1 MKRLLLAMLLVS
13 VVLPETSGRRA
24 AAEPI
29 ARAAGS
35 PWKTDVDILHAA
47 RYSGDYGSFSKGHVY
62 VDAQDRLWLP
72 VNVFFPDKQS
82 HTDAFHPREKQ
93 ILLMSRD
100 KGLTWTISERPSPAP
115 IHNRVT
121 LPDGTLIELGGTGW
135 LRYPRSEIKR
145 LQDTGYYVW
154 DLGEKEGY
162 CAIIYD
168 LWQKRS
174 TDAGRTWQKRPLHKQ
189 LPFFAHFVA
198 RGPLR
203 RLDNGTLIYLGYGY
217 GKDDRKFNADS
228 GSNRWESG
236 RSHVYCLRSTDAG
249 KTWNAIRA
257 ADGQLSPSGQ
267 GFTETFPII
276 GGQGK
281 LFLMLRTG
289 LGSPAFTVSSSDS
302 GKTWTTAVRTP
313 INAKHPLPTL
323 LDDGTIVCS
332 YQRRTAA
339 PFGVRA
345 RFTSDRGKTWSAEI
359 VLRDDVPTS
368 DALSE
373 PDTVEFS
380 DGTLFTAFQGKR
392 FDDQGRQQQFIGGS
406 HWSRDYRQPYAPKL
420 KVPPPRNKFN
430 SKSAKP

>member
-1 MKRLLLAMLLVS
+1 MQQPLVGFLLSGGILHVMSAVLL
-13 VVLPETSGRRA
+13 T
-24 AAEPI
+24 AEP
-29 ARAAGS
+29 AAHTAAGR
-35 PWKTDVDILHAA
+35 WKLDVDILHAA
-47 RYSGDYGSFSKGHVY
+47 NYAGDYATLGKGHVH

-72 VNVFFPDKQS
+72 VSVLFPDKQS
-82 HTDAFHPREKQ
+82 TTDAFHPREKQ
-93 ILLMSRD
+93 ILLLSRD
-100 KGLTWTISERPSPAP
+100 KGLTWTISEQPSPAA

-121 LPDGTLIELGGTGW
+121 LPDGTLIELGGSGW

-154 DLGEKEGY
+154 DLGEKEDY

-168 LWQKRS
+168 LWMKRS
-174 TDAGRTWQKRPLHKQ
+174 TDAGRSWEKRPIHKQ

-228 GSNRWESG
+228 ENNRWESG
-236 RSHVYCLRSTDAG
+236 RSHVYCLRSTDDG
-249 KTWNAIRA
+249 KTWKAIRA
-257 ADGQLSPSGQ
+257 ADGRLSPSAQ

-289 LGSPAFTVSSSDS
+289 LGSPAFIVSSSDS
-302 GKTWTTAVRTP
+302 GQTWTKAVRTP

-332 YQRRTAA
+332 YQRRTAP

-406 HWSRDYRQPYAPKL
+406 HWSRDYRRPFSPKL
-420 KVPPPRNKFN
+420 KVPPPRKKFN
-430 SKSAKP
+430 SKPDTP

>member
-1 MKRLLLAMLLVS
+1 
-13 VVLPETSGRRA
+13 
-24 AAEPI
+24 
-29 ARAAGS
+29 
-35 PWKTDVDILHAA
+35 
-47 RYSGDYGSFSKGHVY
+47 
-62 VDAQDRLWLP
+62 
-72 VNVFFPDKQS
+72 
-82 HTDAFHPREKQ
+82 
-93 ILLMSRD
+93 MSRD
-100 KGLTWTISERPSPAP
+100 KGLTWTISERPSPAA
-115 IHNRVT
+115 IHNQVT
-121 LPDGTLIELGGTGW
+121 LPDGTLIELGGSGW

-174 TDAGRTWQKRPLHKQ
+174 TDAGRTWEKRPIHKQ

-203 RLDNGTLIYLGYGY
+203 RLDDGTLIYLGYGY
-217 GKDDRKFNADS
+217 GKDGRKFNADS
-228 GSNRWESG
+228 ESKRWESG
-236 RSHVYCLRSTDAG
+236 RSHVYCLRSADDG

-257 ADGQLSPSGQ
+257 ADGRLSPSEQ

-276 GGQGK
+276 GDQGK

-302 GKTWTTAVRTP
+302 GQTWTTAVRTP

-323 LDDGTIVCS
+323 LGDGTIVCS
-332 YQRRTAA
+332 YQRRTAP

-380 DGTLFTAFQGKR
+380 DGTLFTAFQAKK
-392 FDDQGRQQQFIGGS
+392 FDDQGRQQQFIGGC
-406 HWSRDYRQPYAPKL
+406 HWSRNYRHPYAPKF
-420 KVPPPRNKFN
+420 KVPPLRKKFN